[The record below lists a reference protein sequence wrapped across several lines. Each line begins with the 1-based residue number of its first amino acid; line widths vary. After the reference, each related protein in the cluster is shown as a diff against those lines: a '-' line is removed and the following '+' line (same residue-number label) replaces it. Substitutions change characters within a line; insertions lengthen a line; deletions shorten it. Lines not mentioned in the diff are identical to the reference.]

1 MIYCSYLTLIQMT
14 KTVRTESHR
23 EAERKY
29 NKTRLKKPAIP
40 AIRLEDEEKIWTD
53 EVFKLYGKTKKEAV
67 LKGLELLKETI
78 NKA

>member
-1 MIYCSYLTLIQMT
+1 MT
-14 KTVRTESHR
+14 KPARKEAHR

-40 AIRLEDEEKIWTD
+40 AIRLENDEKVWTD

-67 LKGLELLKETI
+67 LKGLGLLKDFL

>member
-1 MIYCSYLTLIQMT
+1 MD
-14 KTVRTESHR
+14 KPVRTEAHLR
-23 EAERKY
+23 AEQKY

-53 EVFKLYGKTKKEAV
+53 EVFELYGKTKKEAV
-67 LKGLELLKETI
+67 LKGLELLKEII